1 MTSYGLIPTT
11 SPTSNQYLET
21 FIELQQDKCYNH
33 LKLNITSRMMD
44 RKCWL
49 DLFTGKTWEEFLR
62 NGANVSG
69 FKERRRNIARRIHPG
84 DYLICYLT
92 GLSRFIGVLEVLS
105 ESYFDTETRIWED
118 QLFPVRFKVKLIYIL
133 DAKTAI
139 PVHSLKDRLSIFKD
153 AKTPKSW
160 SGFFRGSPV
169 QFNPKDA
176 EAIIEAI
183 REATVNPIKREFD
196 ERQYWRRPKI
206 YESTVGEVT
215 VPDEEEVATEEP
227 EAEFIKTTHEEMQW
241 LLLKLG
247 SDMGL
252 DVWVARNDRNREYDG
267 VPFNT
272 IPNLRREL
280 PRQFDEATNRTIEL
294 IDVLWLQKE
303 AIIAAFEVEHTSS
316 IYSGLLRMS
325 DLISMQP
332 NIKISLYIVAP
343 DDRSDKV
350 IAEVNRPTFA
360 RLNPPLPKIYR
371 FIPYS
376 QLKREIEQIGYRVR
390 YMKPQFIDGIA
401 ESCEPDE
408 A

>member
-1 MTSYGLIPTT
+1 MKIVLPSARLKPAKHNVTVTQKGQLM
-11 SPTSNQYLET
+11 NR
-21 FIELQQDKCYNH
+21 NH
-33 LKLNITSRMMD
+33 
-44 RKCWL
+44 WL
-49 DLFTGKTWEEFLR
+49 DLFTGKTWEEFHKY
-62 NGANVSG
+62 GANVSG
-69 FKERRRNIARRIHPG
+69 FKERRRNIAKRIHPG

-118 QLFPVRFKVKLIYIL
+118 QLFPVRFKVKVVYSLNP
-133 DAKTAI
+133 KTAI
-139 PVHSLKDRLSIFKD
+139 PVHSLKDKLSIFRD
-153 AKTPKSW
+153 AKTPRGW

-169 QFNPKDA
+169 QFDQKDG
-176 EAIIEAI
+176 EAIVEAI
-183 REATVNPIKREFD
+183 KDVTSNPIEREFD
-196 ERQYWRRPKI
+196 QRRYWRRPKI
-206 YESTVGEVT
+206 YESSVGEVT
-215 VPDEEEVATEEP
+215 VPEEEEVVTEEP
-227 EAEFIKTTHEEMQW
+227 EAEVIKTTHEEMQW

-252 DVWVARNDRNREYDG
+252 DVWVARNDRSKQYNG
-267 VPFNT
+267 VPFNS
-272 IPNLRREL
+272 IPGLRKDV

-294 IDVLWLQKE
+294 IDVLWLQKD

-332 NIKISLYIVAP
+332 NLKINLYIVAP
-343 DDRSDKV
+343 DDRGDKV

-360 RLNPPLPKIYR
+360 RLSPSLPRICE

-376 QLKREIEQIGYRVR
+376 QLKKEIEQIGYRVR
-390 YMKPQFIDGIA
+390 YMKPQFIDGFA